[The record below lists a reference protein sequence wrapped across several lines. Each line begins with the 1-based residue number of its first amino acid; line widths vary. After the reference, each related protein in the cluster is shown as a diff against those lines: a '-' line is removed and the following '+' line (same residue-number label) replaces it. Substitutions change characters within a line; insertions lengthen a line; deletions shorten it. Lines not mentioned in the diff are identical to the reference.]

1 MQLLLPSLHNFRTS
15 VSSLY
20 SVAMTKEH
28 YVERKDVCVTSKLV
42 VRLTQGFGMAR
53 FRLVLCH
60 DLLQK

>member
-1 MQLLLPSLHNFRTS
+1 M
-15 VSSLY
+15 SSLY

-53 FRLVLCH
+53 FRWVLCH